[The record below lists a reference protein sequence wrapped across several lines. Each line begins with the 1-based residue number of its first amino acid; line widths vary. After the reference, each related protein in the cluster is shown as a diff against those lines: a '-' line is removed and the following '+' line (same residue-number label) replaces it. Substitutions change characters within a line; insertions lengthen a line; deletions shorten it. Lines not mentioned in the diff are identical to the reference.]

1 MVTLS
6 NTTVHTSFSYEANGV
21 VITGTAIV
29 DKDNKVTNIDGGN
42 ISKNSK
48 NVCRDFRAYEENGTL
63 KYTFN
68 KVDIDNFADVIPMLQ
83 ALPASIVA
91 DLSGKT
97 E

>member
-48 NVCRDFRAYEENGTL
+48 NVCRDFRAYVENDTL
-63 KYTFN
+63 RYNFTG
-68 KVDIDNFADVIPMLQ
+68 VEVANFAEAIPMLQ
-83 ALPASIVA
+83 VLPESIVA
-91 DLSGKT
+91 DLAGKSM
-97 E
+97 

>member
-1 MVTLS
+1 MVTLTD
-6 NTTVHTSFSYEANGV
+6 TTVHTSFSYNAGGII
-21 VITGTAIV
+21 ITGTAVI
-29 DKDNKVTNIDGGN
+29 NRNNNVTNIDGGN
-42 ISKNSK
+42 IAKNGK
-48 NVCRDFRAYEENGTL
+48 NVCNDFRAYEENGTL